1 MDVIIVGGGIA
12 GLTLALSL
20 DQAGIASRVYEAVAD
35 PAPLGV
41 GINLQPTAVRELT
54 ELGLARGL
62 ERTGIATRALAYFN
76 KHGQLIRREPRG
88 LAAGYRW
95 PQYSIHRGA
104 LLTLLLR
111 TARQRIGVE
120 NVRCGLRLAA
130 FQERDGKV
138 TARLHDGRTGKE
150 VIDTADI
157 IVGADGIHSAV
168 RRQLYPQE
176 GEPRFARQVLWRAA
190 VEAKPFLDGATMI
203 IAGHFHQRVIA
214 YPMGRPAA
222 DGRRFTNWICQIGV
236 GETADR
242 REDWNKRVAKEKVLA
257 AFAGWRFPWLDLPAL
272 IDRTSEVYEFPLVDR
287 DPLEQWTFGR
297 VTLIGDAAHPMQPI
311 GSQAGSQAI
320 VDARVLTAA
329 LLAQSDPLEAL
340 RRYDAV
346 RRPAMNS
353 ITLRNRRFGPESF
366 LQLVEE
372 RAPSGFSRI
381 DEVISAAELEGIVSS
396 FSLTAGLDRET
407 VNSRPSYVLPAR
419 KSHRLVL

>member
-20 DQAGIASRVYEAVAD
+20 DQAGIASRVYEAVPD

-54 ELGLARGL
+54 ELGLSREL

-104 LLTLLLR
+104 LQALLLR
-111 TARQRIGVE
+111 TARQRIGSE

-138 TARLHDGRTGKE
+138 TARLRDGRTGEE

-157 IVGADGIHSAV
+157 LVGADGIHSTV

-176 GEPRFARQVLWRAA
+176 GEPRIARQVLWRAA
-190 VEAKPFLDGATMI
+190 VDAEPFLDGATMI

-222 DGRRFTNWICQIGV
+222 DGRRLTNWICQIGV

-257 AFAGWRFPWLDLPAL
+257 AFAGWRLPWLDLPAL

-287 DPLEQWTFGR
+287 DPLGQWTFGR

-329 LLAQSDPLEAL
+329 VLGQSDPLEAL

-353 ITLRNRRFGPESF
+353 ITLRNRRFGPEAF

-396 FSLTAGLDRET
+396 FALTAGLDPET
-407 VNSRPSYVLPAR
+407 VNSRPSYVRPAG
-419 KSHRLVL
+419 K